1 MIVGICDEEEQMRDK
16 IEKLCRKN
24 YNIQNVRYEQF
35 ADGEEVENTNVN
47 INILILDIKMPKV
60 GGIEVK
66 NIFEE
71 QKKDTLIIFVTN
83 HGELIHEAF
92 GKNVVGFIEKS
103 DLEKEL
109 GQYLNKAMG
118 MVEKNVDIDGRN
130 CKDILYIKAEDV
142 YCRVFM
148 KDNTSFLKRV
158 SLTKM
163 KEELRESDLVKV
175 HKSYI
180 ANLAYVS
187 NIKEKELIIDNAKIP
202 VSTRMRTK
210 VFNELKK
217 YEDKKFTYNKLGSE

>member
-1 MIVGICDEEEQMRDK
+1 MIIGICDDEREIREK

-24 YNIQNVRYEQF
+24 LKIPNIQYEQF
-35 ADGEEVENTNVN
+35 ANGEEVENAD

-60 GGIEVK
+60 DGLEVK

-83 HGELIHEAF
+83 HGELIYEAF
-92 GKNVVGFIEKS
+92 GKNVIGFIEKS
-103 DLEKEL
+103 NMEEEL
-109 GQYLNKAMG
+109 GECLDKAMN
-118 MVEKNVDIDGRN
+118 VALKNFYIDGRN
-130 CKDILYIKAEDV
+130 CKDVLYIKAEDV

-148 KDNTSFLKRV
+148 KDSTSFLKRT

-163 KEELRESDLVKV
+163 EEELWGSDLVKV

-180 ANLAYVS
+180 ANLSYVS
-187 NIKEKELIIDNAKIP
+187 NIKEKELIIDNTQIP
-202 VSTRMRTK
+202 VSTRMHTR

-217 YEDKKFTYNKLGSE
+217 YGYNK